1 MEAILLGI
9 YAFFVWLIFI
19 KLKWLPW
26 NITTQAIVVIIPV
39 VGMAAL
45 ILTLNVVAPSSTTLR
60 VYRYQVPIVSQVN
73 GRVVEVGVEEGN
85 RPVKRGDLLFRVDAT
100 PYELSLQQL
109 KAQLANAEGESKR
122 LNEQLRG
129 AVSSTAAVRANLD
142 LARKRVAQFRDLA
155 GTGAGNKF
163 DLEQAEAKVREL
175 ESQSAA
181 AVANQAQV
189 QAQLGAVVGGDIAS
203 VAKIKADMAL
213 AQWQIEQTVTR
224 SPCDCQVVNLQLR
237 PGTFVVAAPFN
248 NVMTLVERTGQVVA
262 TFGQNELRA
271 VKPGDHAEFAVPT
284 HPGRI
289 FKAKVDSVV
298 WAYGSAQART
308 DMSGQMPV
316 AAALQPGG
324 SGFTVK
330 FDLAD
335 PADQELLPAGVSGDV
350 AIYTEHVKILHLIRM
365 IILRVGSNLN
375 YIIPKL
381 H

>member
-1 MEAILLGI
+1 MEAILLSI

-19 KLKWLPW
+19 KFKWLPW
-26 NITTQAIVVIIPV
+26 NITSQVIVVTIPV
-39 VGMAAL
+39 VGMAIL
-45 ILTLNVVAPSSTTLR
+45 ILTLNVVAPSSTNLR
-60 VYRYQVPIVSQVN
+60 VYRYQVPIVSQVS

-85 RPVKRGDLLFRVDAT
+85 RGVKRGDMLFRIDAT
-100 PYELSLQQL
+100 PYELTLNTL
-109 KAQLANAEGESKR
+109 KAQLANAQGESKR

-129 AVSSTAAVRANLD
+129 AVSTSAAVRANVE
-142 LARKRVAQFRDLA
+142 LARKRVTQFRELVA
-155 GTGAGNKF
+155 TGAGTKF
-163 DLEQAEAKVREL
+163 DLEQAEAKLREL

-181 AVANQAQV
+181 TTASEAQI
-189 QAQLGAVVGGDIAS
+189 QAQLGAVVGGDVAS
-203 VAKIKADMAL
+203 VAKIKSDIAL

-262 TFGQNELRA
+262 VFGQNELRA
-271 VKPGDHAEFAVPT
+271 VKPGDAAEFAVPT

-308 DMSGQMPV
+308 DMTGQLPT
-316 AAALQPGG
+316 AAALQAGP
-324 SGFTVK
+324 SGFSVK
-330 FDLAD
+330 FDLAN
-335 PADQELLPAGVSGDV
+335 AAEEEELAAGVSGDV
-350 AIYTEHVKILHLIRM
+350 AIYTEHVKMIHIIRKV
-365 IILRVGSNLN
+365 ILRVGSNLN
-375 YIIPKL
+375 YVIPKL